1 MKKPGLEDYV
11 ELRRLVDTLYDIQ
24 EARKRVENRMR
35 NMPLMDIF
43 DDLQPIEDRITKLI
57 ESKLK
62 LIPIWTEFISKVKGV
77 GPRLAGYVIGKTTVR
92 FIPVSEEDLTDYS
105 PFQQSLAQKTK
116 DSKYMIPTKRGIEA
130 FSTIS
135 KYWAFWGLAVKD
147 GEAQRRKKGEKS
159 SYNPMNLST
168 AWKIG
173 KQFVMQGARYRAEYD
188 KYKTRITAQRTPSE
202 KCPQYGV
209 NRSCKTRIDQG
220 KKPSCK
226 GHIHNMS
233 QRYAAKEFYKD
244 LWIAWRILED
254 LPVSEAYVID
264 VLGHEKRNKP
274 YDE

>member
-1 MKKPGLEDYV
+1 MEKPTLEDYV

-43 DDLQPIEDRITKLI
+43 DDLQPMEDKITKLI
-57 ESKLK
+57 ESKLN

-116 DSKYMIPTKRGIEA
+116 DGKYMIPTKRGIEA

-147 GEAQRRKKGEKS
+147 GEAQRRKNGEKS
-159 SYNPMNLST
+159 SYNPVNLST
-168 AWKIG
+168 ALKIG
-173 KQFVMQGARYRAEYD
+173 KQFVIQGARYRAEYD
-188 KYKTRITAQRTPSE
+188 RYKTRIIAQRTPPE
-202 KCPQYGV
+202 KCPKYGV
-209 NRSCKTRIDQG
+209 NRWCKVRIDQG

-226 GHIHNMS
+226 GHIDNMS
-233 QRYAAKEFYKD
+233 RRYATKQFYKD

-254 LPVSEAYVID
+254 LPMSEAYVID
-264 VLGHEKRNKP
+264 VLGNEKRNKP
-274 YDE
+274 IEI